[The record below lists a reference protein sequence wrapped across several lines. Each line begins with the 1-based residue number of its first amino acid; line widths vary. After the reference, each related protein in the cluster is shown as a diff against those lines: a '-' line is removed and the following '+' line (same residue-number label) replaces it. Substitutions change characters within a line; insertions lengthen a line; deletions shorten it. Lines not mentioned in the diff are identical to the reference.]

1 MEPSATVIDG
11 KLMAHKIK
19 QEVAQEVLNIKNIPG
34 EVPGLGILLVGA
46 RRDSTAH
53 VRIKKRNCEDVG
65 ITFSQRNLLENSHE
79 EEVLEHVEVLNRDS
93 SIHGIVVQLPL
104 PKVLNDIMC

>member
-65 ITFSQRNLLENSHE
+65 NLLENSHE